1 MTLLGVLFVILL
13 LVAMLCFAW
22 VVGPLFLDRD
32 RRRTPSSAARRR
44 LPRRDWQ
51 SALTHKEE
59 MLMLSW
65 AITFLIIAIIA
76 GVLGFGGIAGTAT
89 GIAKILFIIF
99 LILFVASFLF
109 GRFRGPR

>member
-44 LPRRDWQ
+44 
-51 SALTHKEE
+51 H
-59 MLMLSW
+59 LS
-65 AITFLIIAIIA
+65 
-76 GVLGFGGIAGTAT
+76 
-89 GIAKILFIIF
+89 
-99 LILFVASFLF
+99 VASREET
-109 GRFRGPR
+109 GKAR